1 MNELFDLELEQSVLS
16 CTLIDPNTWS
26 EMAVKPDDFYNHKN
40 IFIAKAIESLFKT
53 RTDVDYVT
61 VSRELENQNRLE
73 EIGGDAYLTKIIS
86 RSPTSLNARS
96 YADQLKTLAARRR
109 LLESANEIAKLAY
122 DGEKSFTTI
131 TSEARQTLDNAI
143 SKTSLQA
150 GRTIAEAL
158 NEFDQAIESR
168 KGKGFSLLGIP
179 TNYQDIDHTLDGLQ
193 DGWLYLIAARPGN
206 GKTAMLG
213 NLALNIAKQGK
224 RVLFF
229 SAEMHDLR
237 IIARMMTAESQIH
250 ADILKHAKMESE
262 NEWSRYYQA
271 VESLE
276 GLPMWLFSPDECR
289 AVEKIESITR
299 QRHARGEVDIIFVD
313 YLQLLQL
320 ESTSRTMTRE
330 QEVTK
335 ITQTL
340 KRITNLKIP
349 VVAAAQLSRAVELRS
364 ESKPQLSDLRESG
377 SLEQEADAVC
387 FLYRSDGEEKTSLD
401 FIVAK
406 NRDGAL
412 GECPLYYDK
421 TTQKIK
427 TGIKRT
433 VVLNPSRT

>member
-1 MNELFDLELEQSVLS
+1 MNELYDLELEQSVLS

-40 IFIAKAIESLFKT
+40 VFIAKAIESLFKA
-53 RTDVDYVT
+53 RIDVDYVT

-109 LLESANEIAKLAY
+109 ILESANEIAKLAY
-122 DGEKSFTTI
+122 DGEKSFTEI
-131 TSEARQTLDNAI
+131 TSEARQTIDNAI

-150 GRTIAEAL
+150 GRTMAEAL
-158 NEFDQAIESR
+158 SEFDQAIESR
-168 KGKGFSLLGIP
+168 KGQDFNLLGIS

-213 NLALNIAKQGK
+213 NLALNVAKQGK
-224 RVLFF
+224 QVLFF

-250 ADILKHAKMESE
+250 ADILKHAKMNSE
-262 NEWSRYYQA
+262 DEWSRYYQA
-271 VESLE
+271 VENLE

-299 QRHARGEVDIIFVD
+299 QRHALGEVDIIFVD

-349 VVAAAQLSRAVELRS
+349 VVAAAQLSRAVELRA

-387 FLYRSDGEEKTSLD
+387 FLYHPDDEVKNSLD

-421 TTQKIK
+421 TTQKIQ

-433 VVLNPSRT
+433 VVLNPPKT